1 MNYDLYMAQVNG
13 KKIDFTEDDFYKTL
27 REHDNAI
34 LKKFNDRDLNDEDYF
49 FLGINSDIMS
59 NALSIFINR
68 LSGNSESIGIDNN
81 CRAII
86 EAFVVLKMDAS
97 GEITPKQK
105 ELYRYQYALVD
116 YDNFKKALTEQE
128 KENDN
133 YKKLNEDKEK
143 AIQIA
148 MEHFNCTRKEIG
160 NYKFS
165 ADDPAFYLKKKL
177 SDKISFAHL
186 LSKHPIFD
194 EKSIKIYE
202 FFSLFAHPR
211 FEMNPDAEKGYNEIR
226 KTYVEKVLNY
236 VFEYLA
242 DLKFLI
248 KDDKLK
254 TFNDDFWFNPKLAN
268 NVYNI
273 RTLEQTFILLERLLC
288 KFDNGWDAFTWFY
301 LEKMRYLIID
311 MSINVSLGYN
321 EQTCSK
327 LKSFI
332 EYSAIFNAVVKSES
346 LEEFKNNKLGYW
358 YSSKLQVEEYLD
370 DLGLTDTTVLD
381 KDLLKA
387 LFEVY
392 YKDKY
397 HVESYEEFEKKMR
410 GNSLYFIS
418 DDEKKSYNTFCM
430 TLIDDVFKSEEK
442 NKFVKNIYRISK
454 DMNHATGYNFNA
466 SEGIWFSA
474 PHRALIVAYD
484 ILIYFIL
491 LTANA
496 LHENGIER
504 DVSIP
509 IAQLK
514 LFLQQ
519 HYDAYIKFVKS
530 EMN

>member
-1 MNYDLYMAQVNG
+1 MAQVNG

-34 LKKFNDRDLNDEDYF
+34 LKKFNDRDLNDEEYF

-148 MEHFNCTRKEIG
+148 MEHFNCTRKEIS

-177 SDKISFAHL
+177 WDKISFAHL

-226 KTYVEKVLNY
+226 KTYVEKALNY

-268 NVYNI
+268 KEEWLVTHI
-273 RTLEQTFILLERLLC
+273 T
-288 KFDNGWDAFTWFY
+288 
-301 LEKMRYLIID
+301 
-311 MSINVSLGYN
+311 
-321 EQTCSK
+321 
-327 LKSFI
+327 LKSM
-332 EYSAIFNAVVKSES
+332 IF
-346 LEEFKNNKLGYW
+346 LE
-358 YSSKLQVEEYLD
+358 
-370 DLGLTDTTVLD
+370 
-381 KDLLKA
+381 
-387 LFEVY
+387 
-392 YKDKY
+392 
-397 HVESYEEFEKKMR
+397 
-410 GNSLYFIS
+410 
-418 DDEKKSYNTFCM
+418 
-430 TLIDDVFKSEEK
+430 
-442 NKFVKNIYRISK
+442 
-454 DMNHATGYNFNA
+454 
-466 SEGIWFSA
+466 
-474 PHRALIVAYD
+474 
-484 ILIYFIL
+484 
-491 LTANA
+491 
-496 LHENGIER
+496 
-504 DVSIP
+504 
-509 IAQLK
+509 
-514 LFLQQ
+514 
-519 HYDAYIKFVKS
+519 
-530 EMN
+530 

>member
-1 MNYDLYMAQVNG
+1 MAQVDG
-13 KKIDFTEDDFYKTL
+13 KRIHFTEDDFYKTL
-27 REHDNAI
+27 KEHDVAI
-34 LKKFNDRDLNDEDYF
+34 LKKFNDKDLNDEDYF

-59 NALSIFINR
+59 NALSILINR
-68 LSGNSESIGIDNN
+68 LSNNSESIGIDNN

-97 GEITPKQK
+97 GDITPKQK

-116 YDNFKKALTEQE
+116 YDNFRMAITEQE
-128 KENDN
+128 KENEN
-133 YKKLNEDKEK
+133 YIRLSKDREK
-143 AIQIA
+143 AIKIA
-148 MEHFNCTRKEIG
+148 MEHFGCERKVLN

-177 SDKISFAHL
+177 YDKITFSHL
-186 LSKHPIFD
+186 LSKYPIFD
-194 EKSIKIYE
+194 EKSLKIYE

-211 FEMNPDAEKGYNEIR
+211 FEKSPEAEKCYNEIR
-226 KTYVEKVLNY
+226 KTYIEKVLNY

-248 KDDKLK
+248 KDSKLK
-254 TFNDDFWFNPKLAN
+254 SFNDDFWFNPKLAN
-268 NVYNI
+268 NVRNI
-273 RTLEQTFILLERLLC
+273 KTLEQTFILLENLLC

-301 LEKMRYLIID
+301 LEKMRYLMID
-311 MSINVSLGYN
+311 MSINISLGYN
-321 EQTCSK
+321 EQVCSK

-332 EYSAIFNAVVKSES
+332 EYSAVFNAVNKSKNV
-346 LEEFKNNKLGYW
+346 EEFKNIKLGYC
-358 YSSKLQVEEYLD
+358 YSSRLQVEEYLD
-370 DLGLTDTTVLD
+370 DLGLADATIFD

-387 LFEVY
+387 LFDVY

-397 HVESYEEFEKKMR
+397 CVESYEEFEKKMR

-418 DDEKKSYNTFCM
+418 NEEKKSYNPFCI
-430 TLIDDVFKSEEK
+430 TLINDIFNNEEK
-442 NKFVKNIYRISK
+442 NKFVKNIYKISK

-474 PHRALIVAYD
+474 SHRALIVAYE

-519 HYDAYIKFVKS
+519 HYDACIHFAKS

>member
-1 MNYDLYMAQVNG
+1 MAEVDG
-13 KKIDFTEDDFYKTL
+13 KKTDFSEDDFYKTL
-27 REHDNAI
+27 REHDNTI
-34 LKKFNDRDLNDEDYF
+34 LKKFNDKDLNDEDYF

-68 LSGNSESIGIDNN
+68 LSGNSESIGVDNN

-116 YDNFKKALTEQE
+116 YDNFKKAITEQD

-133 YKKLNEDKEK
+133 YKRLNKDKEK

-148 MEHFNCTRKEIG
+148 MEHFDCTRKEIN

-177 SDKISFAHL
+177 WDKISFAHL
-186 LSKHPIFD
+186 LDKYPIFD

-211 FEMNPDAEKGYNEIR
+211 FEMNPEAERGYNEIR

-236 VFEYLA
+236 VFKYLA

-254 TFNDDFWFNPKLAN
+254 SFNEDFWFNPKLAN
-268 NVYNI
+268 NVYNM

-321 EQTCSK
+321 EQACSK

-332 EYSAIFNAVVKSES
+332 EYSAIFNAVVKSDS
-346 LEEFKNNKLGYW
+346 IEEFKNIKLGYW

-370 DLGLTDTTVLD
+370 DLGLADTNILD

-387 LFEVY
+387 LFEVF
-392 YKDKY
+392 YKEKY
-397 HVESYEEFEKKMR
+397 RVETYEEFEKKMR

-418 DDEKKSYNTFCM
+418 GDEKKSYNAFCM
-430 TLIDDVFKSEEK
+430 TLIDDVFKDEEK

-474 PHRALIVAYD
+474 PHRALIVVYD
-484 ILIYFIL
+484 ILIYFVL
-491 LTANA
+491 LLANS

-509 IAQLK
+509 VAQLK